1 MLRWV
6 LMAAVELHLDFETRS
21 RTDLSERGLDNYCDD
36 PSTQVLMMAWAVNEA
51 LPQVWFPAAGPMPEQ
66 LELLIRRNEIL
77 KIAFNS
83 DFERTILKRILH
95 IETPVAAWAD
105 PMLMGRHAS
114 IAGDLAFV
122 GEVLGLAEDKKKSA
136 DGRRLIK
143 LFCEPA
149 KRKKKDPPGM
159 PEFNDSTT
167 HPEDWTKFVEY
178 CRQDV
183 IAEREIF
190 HKLKA
195 FRLPPEEQ
203 RMYELDQEIN
213 ERGLPID
220 VDFVAKA
227 SKIVTEEREEL
238 MAEMRALTGLENPNS
253 TAQLLGYLKT
263 QNYEFNSL
271 GAKWVIKALG
281 DAASELTE
289 NGRSALKFRQSL
301 AKSSTAKLEAISA
314 FVCADG
320 RLRRQYVYGGAARTL
335 RWSGR
340 QAQPHNFPRP
350 SVKKIEEATA
360 AILTG
365 DRAEVRKFGPVLAV
379 VASCLR
385 GAIYA

>member
-1 MLRWV
+1 
-6 LMAAVELHLDFETRS
+6 MAAVELYLDFESRS
-21 RTDLSERGLDNYCDD
+21 RTSLPDRGLDNYCAD
-36 PSTQVLMMAWAVNEA
+36 PSTEILMLAFAVNEA
-51 LPQVWFPAAGPMPEQ
+51 LPEVWFPTDGPFPDHLRLMIERP
-66 LELLIRRNEIL
+66 EIL
-77 KIAFNS
+77 KVSFNAE
-83 DFERTILKRILH
+83 FERTILQQILG
-95 IETPVAAWAD
+95 ITTPIRSWAD
-105 PMLMGRHAS
+105 PMIMARHAS

-122 GEVLGLAEDKKKSA
+122 GEVLGISEDKKKSA

-159 PEFNDSTT
+159 PEFNDATT
-167 HPEDWTKFVEY
+167 HPEDWAKFVDY

-190 HKLKA
+190 HKLRA
-195 FRLPPEEQ
+195 FALPPDEK

-220 VDFVAKA
+220 MDFVNKA
-227 SKIVTEEREEL
+227 SQIVKEEREEL
-238 MAEMRALTGLENPNS
+238 TTQMRALTGLENPNS

-263 QNYEFNSL
+263 QNYAYNSL

-281 DAASELTE
+281 DTASELTE
-289 NGRSALKFRQSL
+289 DGRSALKFRQQL

-340 QAQPHNFPRP
+340 GAQPQNFPRP
-350 SVKKIEEATA
+350 TVKKIEEATA

-365 DRAEVRKFGPVLAV
+365 DRAEVRKFGSVLAV

-385 GAIYA
+385 GAIYV

>member
-1 MLRWV
+1 
-6 LMAAVELHLDFETRS
+6 MAAVELHIDFESRS
-21 RTDLSERGLDNYCDD
+21 RTSLPDRGLDNYCAD
-36 PSTQVLMMAWAVNEA
+36 PSTQVLMMAWAVNDA
-51 LPQVWFPAAGPMPEQ
+51 LPEVWFPAAGPMPEHI
-66 LELLIRRNEIL
+66 ELMIRRPEIL
-77 KIAFNS
+77 KISFNAE
-83 DFERTILKRILH
+83 FERTILQKILG
-95 IETPVAAWAD
+95 IVTPVSTWAD
-105 PMLMGRHAS
+105 PMVMARHAS

-122 GEVLGLAEDKKKSA
+122 GEVLGLSEDKKKSA

-159 PEFNDSTT
+159 PEFNDATT
-167 HPEDWTKFVEY
+167 HTEDWAKFVEY

-183 IAEREIF
+183 IAERELYN
-190 HKLKA
+190 KLKA
-195 FRLPPEEQ
+195 FRLPPDEQ

-220 VDFVAKA
+220 MDFINKA
-227 SKIVTEEREEL
+227 SQIVKEEREEL
-238 MAEMRALTGLENPNS
+238 MTQMRALTGLENPNS

-263 QNYEFNSL
+263 QNYAYNSL

-281 DAASELTE
+281 DTISDLTE
-289 NGRSALKFRQSL
+289 DGRSALEFRQQL

-340 QAQPHNFPRP
+340 GAQPQNFPRP
-350 SVKKIEEATA
+350 SVKNIEAATA

-365 DRAEVRKFGPVLAV
+365 NRAEVAKFGSVLAV

-385 GAIYA
+385 GAIYV